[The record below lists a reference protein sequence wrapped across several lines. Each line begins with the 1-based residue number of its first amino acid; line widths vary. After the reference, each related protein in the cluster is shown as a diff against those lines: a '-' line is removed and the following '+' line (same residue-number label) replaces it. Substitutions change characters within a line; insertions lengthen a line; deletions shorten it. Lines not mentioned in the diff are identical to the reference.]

1 MTKGPGRKDAGASRG
16 GDNAGAS
23 RRPREPAAM
32 MRRVLLLATP
42 ALAQPWRPERPVEIL
57 VGFAPGGASDLD
69 ARSYAAAMER
79 VLGASFVVT
88 NRTGAGGEVALSA
101 LARARPDG
109 LTLGLCNMPSL
120 VTIPIERQAQFRL
133 ADFALLAGL
142 VNDPSAMSVHA
153 QSPFRTIEQ
162 VIARALAAP
171 DTLTFASPGVG
182 TDDHLQLHLLYALT
196 GARITNVT
204 YAGDAP
210 MRTALLTR
218 EVDISG
224 LNLGAAAANPDNT
237 RILVQ
242 AGRARSRFAP
252 GVPTFLE
259 RGFAIEMGSER
270 GMLAP
275 AATPEPILS
284 RLREATAV
292 VARDPAFLAQ
302 LAQRFTE
309 PAFEPPTEWGNRLAQ
324 REREYRALWQN
335 SPWNR

>member
-1 MTKGPGRKDAGASRG
+1 
-16 GDNAGAS
+16 
-23 RRPREPAAM
+23 
-32 MRRVLLLATP
+32 MRRRALLLTTP

-69 ARSYAAAMER
+69 ARSYAAGMER
-79 VLGASFVVT
+79 ALGTAFVVT
-88 NRTGAGGEVALSA
+88 NRTGAGGEVALAA

-120 VTIPIERQAQFRL
+120 VTIPIERQAQFRWTE
-133 ADFALLAGL
+133 FALLGGL

-153 QSPFRTIEQ
+153 QSQFRSIED
-162 VIARALAAP
+162 VIAAARAAP
-171 DTLTFASPGVG
+171 DRLTFASPGIG
-182 TDDHLQLHLLYALT
+182 TDDHLQLHLLQTLA
-196 GARITNVT
+196 GIRITNVT
-204 YAGDAP
+204 YTGDTP

-224 LNLGAAAANPDNT
+224 LNLGAAAAQPDNT

-252 GVPTFLE
+252 DVPTFIE
-259 RGFAIEMGSER
+259 RGLAIEMGSER

-275 AATPEPILS
+275 GGTPEPILA
-284 RLREATAV
+284 RLREATAT

-309 PAFEPPTEWGNRLAQ
+309 PAFEAPDAWGARLAG
-324 REREYRALWQN
+324 REAAFRDLWRLN
-335 SPWNR
+335 PWNR

>member
-1 MTKGPGRKDAGASRG
+1 
-16 GDNAGAS
+16 
-23 RRPREPAAM
+23 
-32 MRRVLLLATP
+32 MRRRALLLATP

-69 ARSYAAAMER
+69 ARSYAAGMER
-79 VLGASFVVT
+79 ALGAAFVVT
-88 NRTGAGGEVALSA
+88 NRTGAGGEVALAA

-120 VTIPIERQAQFRL
+120 VTIPIERQAQFRWTE
-133 ADFALLAGL
+133 FALLGGL
-142 VNDPSAMSVHA
+142 VNDPSAMSVNA
-153 QSPFRTIEQ
+153 QSQFRSIED
-162 VIARALAAP
+162 VIAAARAAP
-171 DTLTFASPGVG
+171 DRLTFASPGIG
-182 TDDHLQLHLLYALT
+182 TDDHLQLHLLQTLA
-196 GARITNVT
+196 GIRITNVT
-204 YAGDAP
+204 YTGDTP

-224 LNLGAAAANPDNT
+224 LNLGAAAAQPDNS

-252 GVPTFLE
+252 DVPTFIE
-259 RGFAIEMGSER
+259 RGLAIEMGSER

-275 AATPEPILS
+275 GGTPEPILA
-284 RLREATAV
+284 RLREATAT

-309 PAFEPPTEWGNRLAQ
+309 PAFEAPEAWGARLAG
-324 REREYRALWQN
+324 REAAFRDLWRLN
-335 SPWNR
+335 PWNR